1 MKRGIEL
8 NMAAGQ
14 PATGIGGIFYVLL
27 LIGMLL
33 SKLLEK
39 VCSILKLAAEK
50 DKIRQVF
57 TRMLPT
63 LALVLCIIFLVYM
76 NLTGFRFV
84 IDATTVTM
92 GSSTQAINL
101 EILAPFALGFF
112 VAILALLL
120 RKAGKARI

>member
-1 MKRGIEL
+1 
-8 NMAAGQ
+8 MAAGQ

-33 SKLLEK
+33 SRLVEK
-39 VCSILKLAAEK
+39 VCSILKLEAEK
-50 DKIRQVF
+50 DRIRRIVI
-57 TRMLPT
+57 RMLPT
-63 LALVLCIIFLVYM
+63 VSLVLSIVLLVYM

-101 EILAPFALGFF
+101 EILAPFALSFF
-112 VAILALLL
+112 IAILALLL